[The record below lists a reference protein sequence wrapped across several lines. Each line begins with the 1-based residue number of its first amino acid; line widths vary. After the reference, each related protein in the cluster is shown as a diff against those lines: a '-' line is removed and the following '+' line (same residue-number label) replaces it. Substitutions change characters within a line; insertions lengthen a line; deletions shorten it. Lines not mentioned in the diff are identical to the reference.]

1 MSYQLGDACFE
12 TVGAAAK
19 AAAAASIG
27 QVLPAGGS
35 AYVVN
40 AVGAA
45 DGSVSYTLHEL
56 GTSATLT
63 HTYTPAYPDCVLLG
77 AADAVEMG
85 WGVIAAWV
93 LAWAVL
99 AIRRALV

>member
-77 AADAVEMG
+77 
-85 WGVIAAWV
+85 VIAAWV